1 MKKGPYS
8 PSFVQ
13 SDGDFL
19 FWNPETQK
27 REACGTACTK
37 SQGGGTCEK
46 TKWVSG
52 TRCAGCH
59 SESRMKTIIIRCWRT
74 WPAAVFDPAPPPSS
88 PPALLP
94 QHLRTPAAAA
104 VARHAWPHAAR
115 CPASDSAQ
123 SKLIR
128 RRSSSA
134 PPNLPSGS
142 ADAAYLYRWL
152 ATPWHPVGSSHPTSP
167 LKANERWVFINST
180 QRGARTC
187 DCFVHPIV
195 SSSRS
200 PAGAFKASASR
211 GGWEIFLIVASS
223 VFHFPKGSNGYLIRG
238 EVKKNYTFRHG
249 FIFSTMLS
257 FKYGTLLRRDA
268 KKSNVLDLL
277 QNSAYSG
284 FKKKKQQLNNTII
297 RYKNS
302 SKTKVCFPFVSFS
315 LFLFLSTHCFRTGWR
330 AFHKAQRPSQSQLP
344 TVEYLLST

>member
-1 MKKGPYS
+1 MTKGPFS
-8 PSFVQ
+8 ASFVQ
-13 SDGDFL
+13 SDGEFL

-74 WPAAVFDPAPPPSS
+74 WPAAVFDPAPPP
-88 PPALLP
+88 PPLLP
-94 QHLRTPAAAA
+94 FSTCARRWRRRRLWLAMPDHTQLAAPPQT
-104 VARHAWPHAAR
+104 RHKAN
-115 CPASDSAQ
+115 
-123 SKLIR
+123 LIR
-128 RRSSSA
+128 RRFSSA
-134 PPNLPSGS
+134 PPTLPSGS

-223 VFHFPKGSNGYLIRG
+223 VFHFPEGSNGYLVLG
-238 EVKKNYTFRHG
+238 EVKKN
-249 FIFSTMLS
+249 
-257 FKYGTLLRRDA
+257 TL
-268 KKSNVLDLL
+268 
-277 QNSAYSG
+277 
-284 FKKKKQQLNNTII
+284 
-297 RYKNS
+297 
-302 SKTKVCFPFVSFS
+302 
-315 LFLFLSTHCFRTGWR
+315 
-330 AFHKAQRPSQSQLP
+330 
-344 TVEYLLST
+344 